1 MHDLGQHQ
9 ADLQDY
15 QAHLFQLYI
24 LELLPNRSWLVGH
37 FRYMLYRGFTD
48 RSFQNESYHEWTIS
62 KRYQWNPD
70 LEELVTLNRYRNK
83 PILYVQQSSSNAK
96 HDDA

>member
-48 RSFQNESYHEWTIS
+48 RSFQIS
-62 KRYQWNPD
+62 PIMNGLSGKD
-70 LEELVTLNRYRNK
+70 ISGTLTLRS
-83 PILYVQQSSSNAK
+83 L
-96 HDDA
+96 